1 MSNINLF
8 ELDQYS
14 DNRQRLNI
22 DSLFEQKR
30 QRDMEEMRLFNRILS
45 RIQIKIKT
53 ASLQKKDNQWCWCTI
68 PAIIIGASHY
78 DQGSCIAYVQH
89 HLQDNG
95 FLVKYYHPDTLL
107 VAWHHWVPSYTRNE
121 IKKRYGVTLN
131 ERGEQIDNE
140 SENNK
145 VQHASNRNGNKFFSV
160 KSDNMTTND
169 HILFKGSGSGSG
181 SESGTGQRSTTTTS
195 SSNVNATPV
204 KKTVSFR
211 NPASSSSSTNNTPYV
226 SISSYKPPENILD
239 QI

>member
-22 DSLFEQKR
+22 DSLYEQKR
-30 QRDMEEMRLFNRILS
+30 QRDMDEMRLFNRILS
-45 RIQIKIKT
+45 RVQTKIKT

-68 PAIIIGASHY
+68 PHMIIGASYY
-78 DQGSCIAYVQH
+78 DQASCVAYVQH

-107 VAWHHWVPSYTRNE
+107 IAWHHWVPSYTRNE

-131 ERGEQIDNE
+131 ERGEQVEKAQE
-140 SENNK
+140 STDM
-145 VQHASNRNGNKFFSV
+145 NGNSRFFSV
-160 KSDNMTTND
+160 RRDNAETD
-169 HILFKGSGSGSG
+169 HILFKNNNNNMIPK
-181 SESGTGQRSTTTTS
+181 TTPIQTKKSVTFKNPTVTS
-195 SSNVNATPV
+195 SSPPPPP
-204 KKTVSFR
+204 S
-211 NPASSSSSTNNTPYV
+211 NNHTPYV